1 LPATLIELYLRINKP
16 NRINIAIEEPEIIT
30 AQKSSV
36 GVTIFCIMIK
46 LTKTKPIMPIKINAF
61 VFCFSKRFCFFL
73 GGKIPY

>member
-46 LTKTKPIMPIKINAF
+46 LTKEQ
-61 VFCFSKRFCFFL
+61 S
-73 GGKIPY
+73 